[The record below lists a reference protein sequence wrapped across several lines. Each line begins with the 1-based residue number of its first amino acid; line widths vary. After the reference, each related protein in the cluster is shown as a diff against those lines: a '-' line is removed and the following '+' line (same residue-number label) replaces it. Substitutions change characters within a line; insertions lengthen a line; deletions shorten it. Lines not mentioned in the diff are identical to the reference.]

1 MYLERRGAFGY
12 GANYDFVIV
21 GAGIV
26 VLARAIWMSLNY
38 PDFRI
43 LVLEKELTIAAHQSS
58 HNSRGFITGFISAV
72 AV

>member
-1 MYLERRGAFGY
+1 M
-12 GANYDFVIV
+12 
-21 GAGIV
+21 